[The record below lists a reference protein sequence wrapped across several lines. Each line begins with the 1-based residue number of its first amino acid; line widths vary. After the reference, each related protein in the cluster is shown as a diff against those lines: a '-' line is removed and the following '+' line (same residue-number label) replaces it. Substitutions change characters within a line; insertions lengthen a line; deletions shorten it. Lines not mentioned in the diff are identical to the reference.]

1 MTETLGI
8 RRNWPSVVLMAT
20 ALAWMVVDSEGLERI
35 LRAMFPA
42 ERIVLYERQT
52 LGQLLADHMLL
63 VAVAASVAAFI
74 GLALGLLL
82 LTPAGARFRDLILD
96 LANFG
101 QTFPSL
107 AVMALVVP
115 VLGYGWEPVI
125 IALVAYSIL
134 PVMLNVVAGI
144 EHVPDHIVDAARG
157 IGMSRTQRLREVQLP
172 LALPVILGGL
182 KNMLII
188 AVSAATLGAIV
199 GAGGLGVPIMAG
211 VSSFNSALILEG
223 AVPSALIALIIDR
236 SL

>member
-8 RRNWPSVVLMAT
+8 RRNWPSVALMASV
-20 ALAWMVVDSEGLERI
+20 LVWMVADSDGLESI
-35 LRAMFPA
+35 LRAMFPT

-52 LGQLLADHMLL
+52 LGQLLVDHMIL
-63 VAVAASVAAFI
+63 VAVAASVAALV

-96 LANFG
+96 LASFG

-144 EHVPDHIVDAARG
+144 EHVPAHIVDAARG
-157 IGMSRTQRLREVQLP
+157 MGMSRAQRLREVQLP